1 MKIAAT
7 LLPCLALALLS
18 SCASV
23 SVKGENRAGKQPVQK
38 PTQIYV
44 ADFGSKVGTYK
55 IVGAE
60 GKDPETF
67 KKKTAETLSAYLVK
81 GISDH
86 VAPAQRT
93 KSVVGLPKRG
103 WLVSGEFI
111 RVNTGSRLL
120 RSGVGLG
127 AGGTKMETRVQVY
140 DLAAS
145 TSPFL
150 TFETTGGS
158 NAMPGLITST
168 GPVSAA
174 FSMTTQAMMGVTDD
188 AARTSRMITGAL
200 NTYFIQR
207 GWLDKNH
214 AYSEK
219 KLGSYQ
225 LVHEQYFR

>member
-23 SVKGENRAGKQPVQK
+23 SVKGEARTGKQPAQK
-38 PTQIYV
+38 PSKIYV
-44 ADFGSKVGTYK
+44 ADFGTKGGTYK
-55 IVGAE
+55 IAGAE
-60 GKDPETF
+60 SKDPEAF
-67 KKKTAETLSAYLVK
+67 KKKTAATLSAYLVK

-86 VAPAQRT
+86 VAPAQHAAG
-93 KSVVGLPKRG
+93 VVGLPKSG
-103 WLVSGEFI
+103 WLVSGEFV
-111 RVNTGSRLL
+111 RVNTGSRIL

-200 NTYFIQR
+200 NTYLIQR

-225 LVHEQYFR
+225 LVHEQYLP

>member
-7 LLPCLALALLS
+7 LLPCLALAVLS

-23 SVKGENRAGKQPVQK
+23 SVKGEQRTGKQPVQK
-38 PTQIYV
+38 PAKIYV
-44 ADFGSKVGTYK
+44 ADFGTKGGTYN

-60 GKDPETF
+60 GKDPEAF
-67 KKKTAETLSAYLVK
+67 KKKTAATLSAYLVK

-86 VAPAQRT
+86 VAPAQHAPG
-93 KSVVGLPKRG
+93 VVGLPKSG
-103 WLVSGEFI
+103 WLVSGEFV
-111 RVNTGSRLL
+111 RVNTGSRIL

-145 TSPFL
+145 TTPFL

-207 GWLDKNH
+207 GWLDKSH

-225 LVHEQYFR
+225 LVHEQYYR